1 MSMNNTNEL
10 VKKWCNNLYKE
21 GLITRQDK
29 DKCLLGEQKQEELKD
44 YVRSLSSKEYS
55 FGMSKFQGASATDI
69 DLTKDEEIKCIIRTT
84 SGFKTQNY
92 SNNLQDSNTQQ
103 NINNKNNLNNK
114 KNIYNDNDLDIYR
127 YLSVYMK
134 ELVIIKDDDYENN
147 YMSNKNII
155 FTLRLHSNGY
165 YTLINDEFNTYI
177 KVIETKEIVNE
188 KNLTDG
194 CYFKLTKVDI
204 NNKTFYKFESVVF
217 PKYFLT
223 SGQPIVISNNSSKAQ
238 LWNMIDIS
246 VPDEVSDSTEKLN
259 EEINNN
265 LLDKILNNLNQQRFN
280 YFTVLAQIEFLK
292 ELKEQIKLKQ
302 QVIIDLIY
310 KNYENGKIDIN
321 QNVFNSIVDSIKNEF
336 NVQEEQLI
344 DNKINEL
351 ETESLGLKKKLNFNK
366 KMDNIFTILNEA
378 IANKRYQI
386 TALNNVFKK
395 VNSNNNILNKKIK
408 VLDEKENKIDEILI
422 TSEKNNESSIKL
434 FKTYK
439 NNYYVYF
446 IVIIIAILLILYLLY
461 RLVNRIKELL

>member
-1 MSMNNTNEL
+1 
-10 VKKWCNNLYKE
+10 
-21 GLITRQDK
+21 
-29 DKCLLGEQKQEELKD
+29 
-44 YVRSLSSKEYS
+44 
-55 FGMSKFQGASATDI
+55 MSKFQGASATDI

-92 SNNLQDSNTQQ
+92 SNNLQDSISQQ
-103 NINNKNNLNNK
+103 NIDNEANLDNQ

-165 YTLINDEFNTYI
+165 YTLINDESNTYI
-177 KVIETKEIVNE
+177 KVIETREILNE
-188 KNLTDG
+188 KKLTDG
-194 CYFKLTKVDI
+194 CYFKLTKVDV
-204 NNKTFYKFESVVF
+204 NNKTFYKFESVAF

-223 SGQPIVISNNSSKAQ
+223 SGESISLTNNSSRAQ
-238 LWNMIDIS
+238 LWDMIDIS

-265 LLDKILNNLNQQRFN
+265 LLDKILNNLNKQRFD
-280 YFTVLAQIEFLK
+280 YFTVLAQIDFLK

-310 KNYENGKIDIN
+310 KNYENGKVDIN
-321 QNVFNSIVDSIKNEF
+321 QNVFNNIVDSIKNEF

-351 ETESLGLKKKLNFNK
+351 ETDSLGLKKK
-366 KMDNIFTILNEA
+366 
-378 IANKRYQI
+378 
-386 TALNNVFKK
+386 
-395 VNSNNNILNKKIK
+395 
-408 VLDEKENKIDEILI
+408 
-422 TSEKNNESSIKL
+422 
-434 FKTYK
+434 
-439 NNYYVYF
+439 
-446 IVIIIAILLILYLLY
+446 
-461 RLVNRIKELL
+461 